1 MLLAAAM
8 LLVAVHACGEE
19 APETVID
26 PAYEAKR
33 EESLETFMSQGF
45 LFCPAYMTADFRT
58 AMVPRMINAPVSLLP
73 DAEVRLYN
81 VQDTVKETEYC
92 GRRIG
97 GSKRL

>member
-1 MLLAAAM
+1 MRLKNIRRDAWW
-8 LLVAVHACGEE
+8 
-19 APETVID
+19 
-26 PAYEAKR
+26 KR
-33 EESLETFMSQGF
+33 IKE
-45 LFCPAYMTADFRT
+45 MTC
-58 AMVPRMINAPVSLLP
+58 MINAPVSLLP